1 MKSLTLLTI
10 SLLFNAFSLLAQN
23 TDEVNTLAAGY
34 ETLTES
40 KSYLD
45 FTASTSD
52 FMKKAKH
59 YSYEKSL
66 MYESKFLENLEKRIG
81 STGFKDFDE
90 AKSAYENLKQKYQTM
105 KSENPVFFEQL
116 KSSKPYSLADL
127 MTPSITDTL
136 EEKCKVCAQS
146 YEGTLKSAAFNYE
159 SALRYKENS
168 SVTAWMSLQN
178 IKILLNDTYK
188 LCTYGCK

>member
-10 SLLFNAFSLLAQN
+10 SLLFNVFSLLAQN
-23 TDEVNTLAAGY
+23 TEKVNILADSY
-34 ETLTES
+34 KTLTES

-90 AKSAYENLKQKYQTM
+90 AKSAYENLKQKYQNM
-105 KSENPVFFEQL
+105 KSENSLFFEQL
-116 KSSKPYSLADL
+116 KGSKAYSLADL
-127 MTPSITDTL
+127 MTPSITETL
-136 EEKCKVCAQS
+136 EEKCKVCGQA
-146 YEGTLKSAAFNYE
+146 YEGQQKGAAFNFE
-159 SALRYKENS
+159 SVLRYKENS
-168 SVTAWMSLQN
+168 AVTAWMSLQN
-178 IKILLNDTYK
+178 VKVLLDDTYK